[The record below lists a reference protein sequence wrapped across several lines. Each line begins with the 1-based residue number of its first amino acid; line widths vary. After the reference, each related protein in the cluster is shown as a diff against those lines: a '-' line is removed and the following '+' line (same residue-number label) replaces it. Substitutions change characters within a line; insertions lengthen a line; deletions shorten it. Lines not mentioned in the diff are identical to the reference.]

1 MAGNQNR
8 NSTDHYNTE
17 READAVWAFKS
28 LLVVLGLVPFLHWLL
43 VTEYSLLR
51 QAAIPGM
58 QSIGIAQ

>member
-51 QAAIPGM
+51 QAALQPFQGCRV
-58 QSIGIAQ
+58 SA